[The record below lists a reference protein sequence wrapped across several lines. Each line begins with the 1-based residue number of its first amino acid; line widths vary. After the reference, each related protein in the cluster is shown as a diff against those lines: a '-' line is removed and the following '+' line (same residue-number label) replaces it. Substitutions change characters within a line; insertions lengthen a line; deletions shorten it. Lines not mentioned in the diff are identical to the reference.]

1 MTITFEKLPNNLE
14 ELKAMPE
21 ASLNLP
27 EYTAAL
33 FLAVMMHY
41 PVNKEETYEM
51 LEFLKGPYG
60 LSTYEKQF
68 LADRMSD
75 GQVYVV
81 RSFFNGTSPENDYT
95 PSMPYAVETE
105 RAASQEFDG
114 DRVKIFITSSGA
126 DTKRHILLRHKPS
139 TDQWFIEDQMLLAMI
154 RPPKSQDPWA

>member
-1 MTITFEKLPNNLE
+1 MTITFDKLPVNLE

-21 ASLNLP
+21 ASLSEP

-75 GQVYVV
+75 G
-81 RSFFNGTSPENDYT
+81 
-95 PSMPYAVETE
+95 
-105 RAASQEFDG
+105 
-114 DRVKIFITSSGA
+114 IF
-126 DTKRHILLRHKPS
+126 L
-139 TDQWFIEDQMLLAMI
+139 
-154 RPPKSQDPWA
+154 